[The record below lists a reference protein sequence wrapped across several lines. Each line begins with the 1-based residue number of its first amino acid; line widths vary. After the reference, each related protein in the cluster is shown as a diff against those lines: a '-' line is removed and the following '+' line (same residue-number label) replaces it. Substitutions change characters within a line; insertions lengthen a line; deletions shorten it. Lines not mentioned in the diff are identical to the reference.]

1 MSQTTGYDFAM
12 ARGQAGQLADSRENT
27 VLSFAAEGA
36 LDFGAPVQRGTDPEK
51 QVVIANDTGFLGIAL
66 FEHNHENVLAGT
78 GTNYD
83 DEDAV
88 SVCISGAVVVESSV
102 DTVVA
107 GEVAYVTATGEY
119 TNADGAGANLEIG
132 EFETGGDTGDLV
144 VVRI

>member
-51 QVVIANDTGFLGIAL
+51 QVVVADDASFVGIAL
-66 FEHNHENVLAGT
+66 FEHNHENALDGT

-107 GEVAYVTATGEY
+107 GETAYVTAAGAY
-119 TNADGAGANLEIG
+119 TNVVGTNLEIG

-144 VVRI
+144 VIRI